1 MSTKYAQHVST
12 KNTPQSEP
20 IPGTAM
26 VPNSAGGF
34 AFPVDDW
41 TRLDRL
47 LVLGNEGGTYYASER
62 KLTVENA
69 ACVLRCLASS
79 PDGAARVVDRIVEIS
94 TSGRAPKNDA
104 AVFALALVASQGAA
118 QPNAVRLAL
127 SALPRV
133 CRIGTH
139 LFQFV
144 ATCQELRGWGRALRR
159 AVADW
164 YLTKDAGTLAYQVL
178 KYQQRNGWLHRD
190 LLRLTHPKADGSLN
204 DVLHWAV
211 KGWPGV
217 GDAPHPDAALQ
228 RIWAFERLKRSPS
241 AALADRMIRHY
252 GLTREMVPTEL
263 LTVASVWE
271 ALLEQMPFTATLR
284 NLATMTRVGLLAPLS
299 SAANRVAAAL
309 GDADRLRR
317 ARIHPVAILTALK
330 AYAQGHGERGRNTWT
345 PVPQVIDALDAA
357 FYQAFANVEPTGKRW
372 LLALD
377 VSGSMGGSMIA
388 GVPNLSAREASAA
401 LALVTAAVE
410 PEHAFVAFTSNG
422 WQSTAAG
429 KGQWAHMGYN
439 NGISALSISP
449 RQRLDDVVKTI
460 GELPMGGTDCALPML
475 WATEHRVAVDAFVV
489 LTDNET
495 WAGAVHPTQA
505 LQQYRQRMGIPAKL
519 IVVGMTATGFSIAD
533 PADADSMDVV
543 GFDANVPALMAD
555 FVGGQRTGMSPDE

>member
-1 MSTKYAQHVST
+1 MSTKYAQHVSAA
-12 KNTPQSEP
+12 NTPQSKP
-20 IPGTAM
+20 IPGKAM

-41 TRLDRL
+41 TRLDRF
-47 LVLGNEGGTYYASER
+47 LVLGNEAGTYYASEQ
-62 KLTVENA
+62 KLTIENA
-69 ACVLRCLASS
+69 ACVLRCLTSA
-79 PDGAARVVDRIVEIS
+79 PDGPARVVGRIVEIS
-94 TSGRAPKNDA
+94 ASGRAPKNDA
-104 AVFALALVASQGAA
+104 AVFALALVASRGAA
-118 QPNAVRLAL
+118 QPDAVRLAIA
-127 SALPRV
+127 ALPRV

-144 ATCQELRGWGRALRR
+144 AACRDLRGWGRALRR

-164 YLTKDAGTLAYQVL
+164 YLTKDAGALAYQVL
-178 KYQQRNGWLHRD
+178 KYQQRNGWSHRD
-190 LLRLTHPKADGSLN
+190 LLRLTHPKAAGSLN
-204 DVLHWAV
+204 DVLHWSV

-217 GDAPHPDAALQ
+217 GEAPHPNAALQ

-241 AALADRMIRHY
+241 AALACRMIRDY
-252 GLTREMVPTEL
+252 GLTREMIPTEL
-263 LTVASVWE
+263 LADASVWE
-271 ALLEQMPFTATLR
+271 SLLEQMPFTAMLR
-284 NLATMTRVGLLAPLS
+284 NLATMTRVGLLTPLS
-299 SAANRVAAAL
+299 SAANTVSAAL
-309 GDADRLRR
+309 ADSDRLRK
-317 ARIHPVAILTALK
+317 ARVHPVAILTALK
-330 AYAQGHGERGRNTWT
+330 TYAQGHGERGKNAWT
-345 PVPQVIDALDAA
+345 PVPQVIDALDGA
-357 FYQAFANVEPTGKRW
+357 FYKAFGNVEPTGKRW

-377 VSGSMGGSMIA
+377 VSGSMGGSMVA

-410 PEHAFVAFTSNG
+410 PEHAFVAFTSDG

-429 KGQWAHMGYN
+429 KGQWANLGYN
-439 NGISALSISP
+439 NGISTLPISP

-460 GELPMGGTDCALPML
+460 SGLPMGGTDCALPML
-475 WATEHRVAVDAFVV
+475 WATEHRVAADVFVV

-533 PADADSMDVV
+533 PTDAGSMDVV

-555 FVGGQRTGMSPDE
+555 FAGGQQTGLSPDE

>member
-1 MSTKYAQHVST
+1 MTTKYAQHIST

-20 IPGTAM
+20 IAGKGM
-26 VPNSAGGF
+26 VSNSAGGF

-41 TRLDRL
+41 TRLDRF
-47 LVLGNEGGTYYASER
+47 LVLGNEAGTYYASEQ

-69 ACVLRCLASS
+69 ACVLRCLAAG
-79 PDGAARVVDRIVEIS
+79 PERVVARIVEIS
-94 TSGRAPKNDA
+94 VSGRAPKNDA
-104 AVFALALVASQGAA
+104 AVFVLAVAASRGTA
-118 QPNAVRLAL
+118 QPAAVRLAL
-127 SALPRV
+127 DALPKV
-133 CRIGTH
+133 CRTGTH

-144 ATCQELRGWGRALRR
+144 AACQELRGWGRALRR

-164 YLTKDAGTLAYQVL
+164 YLAKDAGALAYQVL
-178 KYQQRNGWLHRD
+178 KYQQRNGWSHRD
-190 LLRLTHPKADGSLN
+190 LMRLTHPKAGGSVN

-211 KGWPGV
+211 KGWPSV
-217 GDAPHPDAALQ
+217 GDDPHPDAALQ
-228 RIWAFERLKRSPS
+228 RIWAFERLKRSP
-241 AALADRMIRHY
+241 LAGLACRLIREY

-263 LTVASVWE
+263 LTDAAVWE
-271 ALLEQMPFTATLR
+271 ALLENMPFTAMLR

-299 SAANRVAAAL
+299 PAAKRASAAL
-309 GDADRLRR
+309 GDADRLRK
-317 ARIHPVAILTALK
+317 ARVHPVAILTALK
-330 AYAQGHGERGRNTWT
+330 TYAQGHGERGKNTWT

-357 FYQAFANVEPTGKRW
+357 FYTAFVNVEPTGKRW

-377 VSGSMGGSMIA
+377 VSGSMGGSMVA

-422 WQSTAAG
+422 WQSPAAG
-429 KGQWAHMGYN
+429 KGQWASMGYN
-439 NGISALSISP
+439 NGISTLSISP

-460 GELPMGGTDCALPML
+460 SNLPMGGTDCALPML

-495 WAGAVHPTQA
+495 WAGAAHPTQA

-533 PADADSMDVV
+533 PEDAGSMDVV

-555 FVGGQRTGMSPDE
+555 FAGSRQGEMFQEE